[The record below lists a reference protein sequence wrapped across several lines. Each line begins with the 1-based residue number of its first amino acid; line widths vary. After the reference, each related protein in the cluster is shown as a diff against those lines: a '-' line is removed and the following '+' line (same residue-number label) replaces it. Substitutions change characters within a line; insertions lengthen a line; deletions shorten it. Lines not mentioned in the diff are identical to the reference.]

1 MLRSFGK
8 LSGEPVE
15 PENGWDKEAVLN
27 MSIATVAK
35 GKGIFIDSASE
46 NDQHGPINI
55 CAKFYAFIT
64 NWTIL
69 VYSCTLRLDY

>member
-1 MLRSFGK
+1 
-8 LSGEPVE
+8 
-15 PENGWDKEAVLN
+15 

-35 GKGIFIDSASE
+35 GKGIFLDSASE

-64 NWTIL
+64 N
-69 VYSCTLRLDY
+69 